1 MDAVTCAV
9 CNIDTGLVVNVIVA
23 SPSDDCPIVGCHL
36 VEIQGG
42 IVLCAIGDKWDGNAF
57 VSKNPTAIIPD
68 ENGEV

>member
-1 MDAVTCAV
+1 
-9 CNIDTGLVVNVIVA
+9 LVVNVIVA
-23 SPSDDCPIVGCHL
+23 NPADDCPVDGCRL

-42 IVLCAIGDKWDGNAF
+42 VLCAIGDKWDGNAF